1 MTLLEVQE
9 SVCRIKYIF
18 PVWALEN
25 DLELTR
31 KFLQRS
37 HLVLSHLKQPRADAL
52 VVSVELFLHF
62 GGARISFKFLDL
74 RKEGKIELD
83 GKSCLSSG
91 DVSKR

>member
-9 SVCRIKYIF
+9 SVCRIKYVF

-25 DLELTR
+25 YLELTR

-37 HLVLSHLKQPRADAL
+37 HLVLSHLKQPRVDAL

-62 GGARISFKFLDL
+62 KGARISIKFLDL
-74 RKEGKIELD
+74 RKEGKIELVR
-83 GKSCLSSG
+83 KSCLSSG